1 MIKTLDDE
9 ILNKIKEMT
18 GAVGVFLVIADTQMP
33 CADVRAGEDCR
44 GKHSVLM
51 GAHNVNPVAII
62 EVIANATGAHMVGI
76 NPEDADELHDFL
88 DQLKDDDEDIPY
100 GS

>member
-1 MIKTLDDE
+1 MIQKLDDE
-9 ILNKIKEMT
+9 ILDKIKELT

-44 GKHSVLM
+44 GKHHVLM
-51 GAHNVNPVAII
+51 GAHNVHPVAII
-62 EVIANATGAHMVGI
+62 EVIANATGAQMVGF
-76 NPEDADELHDFL
+76 NPEDAEEINEFL
-88 DQLKDDDEDIPY
+88 ERFKDDDEDIPY